1 MNEDLRNAEVIDFE
15 IPTEPPKME
24 NNINNNTDINTDIPT
39 EPLIQNE
46 DFNTEEPEVSNSIPT
61 ETEEVPV
68 EPTISVPENSI
79 EEQYGPD
86 TNITVPSIEIPST
99 SIDDNYDVQVKPI
112 MTTPIIGV
120 DSEIE
125 SEEPTFEQEQHE
137 QEPTIEPEITEESN
151 TQYDEQTY
159 NEDIPSSNIQEMSDQ
174 SQIPES
180 KKEGNAKMILLLAV
194 AIIIFVVFIVLKVKK
209 II

>member
-15 IPTEPPKME
+15 IPTKPPKME
-24 NNINNNTDINTDIPT
+24 NNISDTVAETNADIPT

-46 DFNTEEPEVSNSIPT
+46 DFNTEEPEVSIPT

-68 EPTISVPENSI
+68 EPTISVPENNI
-79 EEQYGPD
+79 EEQYEPD
-86 TNITVPSIEIPST
+86 TNITVPTIEVPST
-99 SIDDNYDVQVKPI
+99 SIDDNNDVQVKPI

-125 SEEPTFEQEQHE
+125 SEEPSFEQEPEVSE
-137 QEPTIEPEITEESN
+137 QEMEPEISEDSN
-151 TQYDEQTY
+151 TQFEEQTY
-159 NEDIPSSNIQEMSDQ
+159 SEDIPSSSIQEMSDQ
-174 SQIPES
+174 NQMSEP

>member
-24 NNINNNTDINTDIPT
+24 NNISDTVAETNTDIPT

-46 DFNTEEPEVSNSIPT
+46 DFNTEEPEVSIPT

-68 EPTISVPENSI
+68 EPTISVSENNI
-79 EEQYGPD
+79 EEQYEPD
-86 TNITVPSIEIPST
+86 TNITVPTIEVPST
-99 SIDDNYDVQVKPI
+99 SIDDNNDVQVKPI

-125 SEEPTFEQEQHE
+125 SEEPSFEQEPEVSE
-137 QEPTIEPEITEESN
+137 QEMKPEISEDSN
-151 TQYDEQTY
+151 TQFEEQTY
-159 NEDIPSSNIQEMSDQ
+159 SEDIPSSSIQEMSNQ
-174 SQIPES
+174 NQMSEP
-180 KKEGNAKMILLLAV
+180 KKEGNTKMILLLAV

>member
-24 NNINNNTDINTDIPT
+24 NNISDTVAETNTDIPT

-46 DFNTEEPEVSNSIPT
+46 DFNTEEPEVSIPT

-68 EPTISVPENSI
+68 EPTISVSENNI
-79 EEQYGPD
+79 EEQYEPD
-86 TNITVPSIEIPST
+86 TNITVPTIEVPST
-99 SIDDNYDVQVKPI
+99 SIDDNNDVQVKPI

-125 SEEPTFEQEQHE
+125 SEEPSFEQEPEVSE
-137 QEPTIEPEITEESN
+137 QEMKPEISEDSN
-151 TQYDEQTY
+151 TQFEEQTY
-159 NEDIPSSNIQEMSDQ
+159 SEDIPSSSIQEMSNQ
-174 SQIPES
+174 NQMSEP

>member
-24 NNINNNTDINTDIPT
+24 NNISDTVAETNTDIPT

-46 DFNTEEPEVSNSIPT
+46 DFNTEEPEVSIPT

-68 EPTISVPENSI
+68 EPTISVSENNI
-79 EEQYGPD
+79 EEQYEPD
-86 TNITVPSIEIPST
+86 TNITVPTIEVPST
-99 SIDDNYDVQVKPI
+99 SIDDNNDVQVKPI

-125 SEEPTFEQEQHE
+125 SEEPSFEQEPEVSE
-137 QEPTIEPEITEESN
+137 QEMKPEISEDSN
-151 TQYDEQTY
+151 TQFEEQTY
-159 NEDIPSSNIQEMSDQ
+159 SEDIPSSSIQEMSDQ
-174 SQIPES
+174 NQMSEP

>member
-24 NNINNNTDINTDIPT
+24 NNISDTVAETNTDIPT

-46 DFNTEEPEVSNSIPT
+46 DFNTEEPEVSIPT

-68 EPTISVPENSI
+68 EPTISVPENNI
-79 EEQYGPD
+79 EEQYEPD
-86 TNITVPSIEIPST
+86 TNITVPTIEVPST
-99 SIDDNYDVQVKPI
+99 SIDDNNDVQVKPI

-125 SEEPTFEQEQHE
+125 SEEPSFEQETEVSE
-137 QEPTIEPEITEESN
+137 QEMEPEISEDSN
-151 TQYDEQTY
+151 TQFEEHTY
-159 NEDIPSSNIQEMSDQ
+159 SEDIPSSSIQEMSDQ
-174 SQIPES
+174 NQMSEP